1 MKRIIFILSLILMIG
16 IQAKAKSP
24 QFYEGA
30 CLEIIQQDPKTDFYY
45 NCVYDNCKIIPAPNY
60 PFLTPYVQD
69 GYVHYMN
76 ITQSLLEEY
85 CYSYGQN
92 DYFDIAVKVKENQY
106 GNIYNCYIRIQ
117 FIKK

>member
-1 MKRIIFILSLILMIG
+1 MKRIIFILSIILMIG
-16 IQAKAKSP
+16 TQVKAKSV

-45 NCVYDNCKIIPAPNY
+45 NCIYDNCQIVPAPDF

-69 GYVHYMN
+69 GYVHSMR
-76 ITQSLLEEY
+76 IDQELLERY
-85 CYSYGQN
+85 CYRFGQN
-92 DYFDIAVKVKENQY
+92 DYFDIPVKVREKTF